1 MSRKLDAGRLTR
13 KARKQLAAGISQNRG
28 PILAW
33 VLVAVLGT
41 LAVLQLLPDESEESI
56 PETVPSVIVLG
67 VGGLTWTDINAEN
80 TPHLNALAENG
91 SLAELNTDSG
101 RRFTCTLDGWLTL
114 SAGAPA
120 VSTPYGDASDCGPVT
135 AEQITVTGDSASI
148 GDMTDLV
155 GTNRDLDQGAELGM
169 LSAGTSCATAIGPG
183 AAYATANSVGRV
195 GDYVSALP
203 SGDRLAATL
212 ASCPLTVVDGGVL
225 PVDAKARAAA
235 LADLDDTVGA
245 LDDARADGAALVVT
259 GISQVAEPNRLLAT
273 VANFGGEDG
282 HNLLD
287 LPADRPGY
295 LRLTDLTA
303 TILTLLDVQLSDTP
317 VEGAAAGATSDTL
330 SHEDRQAVF
339 DDTDTRLIAAD
350 TAAPATQWLQVLL
363 FLALTFVAW
372 PLLHLLRRAGQPG
385 VKPPPLWLM
394 RLNIVSALVCALFVA
409 AAILADFLQWWSA
422 PHPGLVGPLAALGI
436 AVVCACVAIV
446 LPGRHGPASLMV
458 SVSAFGVLVTVLAM
472 LIHTE
477 DPLGTLLGDY
487 TVADSASNELGPV
500 ATGMFIA
507 SLWLLAAAAAWQ
519 LPRRYQSPVM
529 AGIGALGVL
538 VVSSGFLG
546 DSVPAAVAI
555 IVGICLASALATG
568 GWVTFSRFVWSGL
581 AGAAVLFG
589 LSWIDYQRP
598 AAERGEL
605 GAFLGD
611 ILGDTNGVIASGV
624 GSNIVAIF
632 TSPLSVLTV
641 LAGAYCWLILLRPGG
656 GLRRAWG
663 LYPPLRA
670 AFSAAVV
677 GAAVAGLLLGKG
689 LMSLGSALAV
699 MVPLAV
705 IMSHRVLARAHVKD
719 GQYSDMIVDAPSWVD
734 EENSDESVS
743 VESRG

>member
-1 MSRKLDAGRLTR
+1 MPRNIDARRLTR
-13 KARKQLAAGISQNRG
+13 KARKRLAASVAENRG
-28 PILAW
+28 PFLTW
-33 VLVAVLGT
+33 VAVALLGA
-41 LAVLQLLPDESEESI
+41 LAVLQLLPEEADEAI

-67 VGGLTWTDINAEN
+67 VGGLTWTDIDAET
-80 TPHLNALAENG
+80 TPNLAGLARNG

-114 SAGAPA
+114 SAGSPA
-120 VSTPYGDASDCGPVT
+120 VAAPYGDASDCGPVT
-135 AEQITVTGDSASI
+135 AEQVEVTGDSAAV
-148 GDMTDLV
+148 GDMADLV
-155 GTNRDLDQGAELGM
+155 ALNRDLEQGAELGM
-169 LSAGTSCATAIGPG
+169 LAAGTSCATAVGPG

-195 GDYVSALP
+195 GGYLSALP
-203 SGDRLAATL
+203 TGERLAEAL
-212 ASCPLTVVDGGVL
+212 AECPLTVVDGGVL
-225 PVDAKARAAA
+225 PVDPEARAAA
-235 LADLDDTVGA
+235 LDDLDDTAGA
-245 LDDARADGAALVVT
+245 LAAARADGAALVVT
-259 GISQVAEPNRLLAT
+259 GVSQTAEPNRLLAT
-273 VANFGGEDG
+273 VANFGAEDG

-303 TILTLLDVQLSDTP
+303 TVLTLLDAPLPDT
-317 VEGAAAGATSDTL
+317 VEGAAAGAAADTL
-330 SHEDRQAVF
+330 SYEDRQAVF

-372 PLLHLLRRAGQPG
+372 PLLHLLRQAGQPG

-394 RLNIVSALVCALFVA
+394 RLNIVSALVCALFTA
-409 AAILADFLQWWSA
+409 AAILADFFQWWSA
-422 PHPGLVGPLAALGI
+422 PRPGLVGPLTALGI
-436 AVVCACVAIV
+436 AVVCAFIAIV
-446 LPGRHGPASLMV
+446 MPGRHGPASLMV
-458 SVSAFGVLVTVLAM
+458 TVSAFGVIVTALAM
-472 LIHTE
+472 LTHTE

-507 SLWLLAAAAAWQ
+507 SLWLLAAAAAWR

-529 AGIGALGVL
+529 AGIGSLGVL
-538 VVSSGFLG
+538 VVSAGFLG

-555 IVGICLASALATG
+555 IVGTCLAAALATG
-568 GWVTFSRFVWSGL
+568 GWVTFSRFVWSGF
-581 AGAAVLFG
+581 AGAAVLVG

-611 ILGDTNGVIASGV
+611 IMGDTNGVIASGV
-624 GSNIVAIF
+624 GSNIVAVF
-632 TSPLSVLTV
+632 TSPLSLLTV
-641 LAGAYCWLILLRPGG
+641 LAGAYCWLVLLRPGG

-734 EENSDESVS
+734 EENSGESVS

>member
-13 KARKQLAAGISQNRG
+13 KARKSLTGGLLRDRGPLAA
-28 PILAW
+28 W
-33 VLVAVLGT
+33 VAVALLGA
-41 LAVLQLLPDESEESI
+41 LAVLQLLPEE
-56 PETVPSVIVLG
+56 PDQTLPDTVDAVIVLG
-67 VGGLTWTDINAEN
+67 VGGLTWTDIDDET
-80 TPHLNALAENG
+80 TPNLAALAEDG

-101 RRFTCTLDGWLTL
+101 RNFTCTLDGWLTL

-120 VSTPYGDASDCGPVT
+120 VSTTYGETSDCGDVP
-135 AEQITVTGDSASI
+135 ADQITAADSGATI
-148 GDMTDLV
+148 ADMTDLV
-155 GTNRDLDQGAELGM
+155 TLNRDMDQGAELGM
-169 LSAGTSCATAIGPG
+169 LAAGTTCATAIGPG

-195 GDYVSALP
+195 GEYLPAIP
-203 SGDRLAATL
+203 SGETL
-212 ASCPLTVVDGGVL
+212 SQALTECPLTVVDGGVL
-225 PVDAKARAAA
+225 PTDAEDRASA
-235 LADLDDTVGA
+235 LATLDATVGA
-245 LDDARADGAALVVT
+245 LDEARADGTALITT
-259 GISQVAEPNRLLAT
+259 GVSQVDEPNRLLAT
-273 VANFGGEDG
+273 VANFGTENG

-303 TILTLLDVQLSDTP
+303 TILTLLDAPLPDSAGGTAATATTDSLSY
-317 VEGAAAGATSDTL
+317 G
-330 SHEDRQAVF
+330 DRQAVF
-339 DDTDTRLIAAD
+339 DDTDTRLIAAAV
-350 TAAPATQWLQVLL
+350 AAPATQWLQVLL

-385 VKPPPLWLM
+385 VKAPPLWLM

-409 AAILADFLQWWSA
+409 AAILADFFQWWSS
-422 PHPGLVGPLAALGI
+422 PHPGLVGPLTALGI
-436 AVVCACVAIV
+436 AVVCAFVAIA

-458 SVSAFGVLVTVLAM
+458 TVSAFGVIVTVLAM

-487 TVADSASNELGPV
+487 TVADSASNEPGPV

-507 SLWLLAAAAAWQ
+507 SIWLLAAALAWQ

-529 AGIGALGVL
+529 AGTGCVGVL
-538 VVSSGFLG
+538 VVSAGFLG

-555 IVGICLASALATG
+555 IVGTCLAAALATG
-568 GWVTFSRFVWSGL
+568 GWVTFSRFVWSGF
-581 AGAAVLFG
+581 AGVAVLFG

-598 AAERGEL
+598 IAERGEL

-611 ILGDTNGVIASGV
+611 VMGDTNGVIASGV
-624 GSNIVAIF
+624 GSNIVAVF

-641 LAGAYCWLILLRPGG
+641 LAGAYCWLVLLRPGG
-656 GLRRAWG
+656 GLRRAFG

-670 AFSAAVV
+670 AFAAAVV

-734 EENSDESVS
+734 EENSGESVS

>member
-13 KARKQLAAGISQNRG
+13 KARKAIARG
-28 PILAW
+28 FTENLGRIGAW
-33 VLVAVLGT
+33 TGVAVLA
-41 LAVLQLLPDESEESI
+41 AVAAFQLLPEDGEESL
-56 PETVPSVIVLG
+56 PSTVDAVVLLG
-67 VGGLTWTDINAEN
+67 VSGLTWTDIDAQT
-80 TPHLNALAENG
+80 TPNLAELAQDG
-91 SLAELNTDSG
+91 SLAELNTNSG
-101 RRFTCTLDGWLTL
+101 RNFTCALDGWLTL

-120 VSTPYGDASDCGPVT
+120 VSDPYGQGSSCEPVSADRIGVEDGT
-135 AEQITVTGDSASI
+135 ATV

-155 GTNRDLDQGAELGM
+155 TLNRDLDRGTQLGT
-169 LSAGTSCATAIGPG
+169 LAAGTSCATAIGPG

-195 GDYVSALP
+195 ADYSPGLPAGDELQE
-203 SGDRLAATL
+203 TL
-212 ASCPLTVVDGGVL
+212 AECPLTVVDGGIL
-225 PVDAKARAAA
+225 PVETQSRADA
-235 LADLDDTVGA
+235 LAQLDATVGELEAARGENSA
-245 LDDARADGAALVVT
+245 LIIS
-259 GISQVAEPNRLLAT
+259 GIGQVAEPDRLLAT
-273 VANFGGEDG
+273 VANFGDEDG

-287 LPADRPGY
+287 LPAERPGY

-303 TILTLLDVQLSDTP
+303 TILTLLDSPLPDT
-317 VEGAAAGATSDTL
+317 VTGTAAGAAEDSLTY
-330 SHEDRQAVF
+330 EDRQAVF
-339 DDTDTRLIAAD
+339 DDTDTRLMAAD
-350 TAAPATQWLQVLL
+350 AAAPATQWLQVLL

-409 AAILADFLQWWSA
+409 AAILADFFGWWSA
-422 PHPGLVGPLAALGI
+422 ARPGVVGPLTALGI
-436 AVVCACVAIV
+436 AVVCAFVAIV
-446 LPGRHGPASLMV
+446 LPGRHGPASLMI
-458 SVSAFGVLVTVLAM
+458 SVSAFGIIVTVLAM
-472 LIHTE
+472 LLHTQ

-507 SLWLLAAAAAWQ
+507 SLWLLAATVSWR
-519 LPRRYQSPVM
+519 LPRRFQSPAM
-529 AGIGALGVL
+529 AGIGCAGVI
-538 VVSSGFLG
+538 VASAGFLG

-555 IVGICLASALATG
+555 IVGTCLAAALATG
-568 GWVTFSRFVWSGL
+568 GWVTFQRFVWSGL
-581 AGAAVLFG
+581 AGVAVLFG
-589 LSWIDYQRP
+589 LMWIDFQRP

-605 GAFLGD
+605 GSFLGD
-611 ILGDTNGVIASGV
+611 IMGDTNGVIASGV
-624 GSNIVAIF
+624 GSNIVAVF

-641 LAGAYCWLILLRPGG
+641 MAGAYCWLILLRPGG
-656 GLRRAWG
+656 GLRRAFG

-670 AFSAAVV
+670 GFSAAVV

-734 EENSDESVS
+734 EENDGESVS

>member
-1 MSRKLDAGRLTR
+1 VSRKLDAGRLAR
-13 KARKQLAAGISQNRG
+13 KARKAIARGITENLGPIGAWFGVAILAA
-28 PILAW
+28 LA
-33 VLVAVLGT
+33 AF
-41 LAVLQLLPDESEESI
+41 QLLPEDADDSL
-56 PETVPSVIVLG
+56 PETVDSVVVLG
-67 VGGLTWTDINAEN
+67 VGGLTWTDIDAES
-80 TPHLNALAENG
+80 TPNLAALAENG

-101 RRFTCTLDGWLTL
+101 RNFTCALDGWLTL

-120 VSTPYGDASDCGPVT
+120 VSDPYGESADCGQVT
-135 AEQITVTGDSASI
+135 ADYISVSGSTATVA
-148 GDMTDLV
+148 DMADLV
-155 GTNRDLDQGAELGM
+155 TLNRDLDQGTELGM
-169 LSAGTSCATAIGPG
+169 LAAGTTCATAIGSG

-195 GDYVSALP
+195 SDYVAAMP
-203 SGDRLAATL
+203 SGDELAEAL
-212 ASCPLTVVDGGVL
+212 AECPLTVVDGGVL
-225 PVDAKARAAA
+225 PTGTESRANA
-235 LADLDDTVGA
+235 LASLDERIGELQA
-245 LDDARADGAALVVT
+245 ARGEDSAIIVT
-259 GISQVAEPNRLLAT
+259 GVSQVAEPNRLLAT
-273 VANFGGEDG
+273 VANFGTEDG

-287 LPADRPGY
+287 LPAERPGY

-303 TILTLLDVQLSDTP
+303 TILTLLDVPLPDT
-317 VEGAAAGATSDTL
+317 VTGAAAGATDDLL
-330 SHEDRQAVF
+330 SYEDRQAVF
-339 DDTDTRLIAAD
+339 DDTDTRLMAAD
-350 TAAPATQWLQVLL
+350 VAAPATQWLQVLL

-372 PLLHLLRRAGQPG
+372 PLLHLLRSAGQPG

-394 RLNIVSALVCALFVA
+394 RLNIVTALVCALFVA
-409 AAILADFLQWWSA
+409 AGILADFFGWWSA
-422 PHPGLVGPLAALGI
+422 AHPGVLGPLTALGI
-436 AVVCACVAIV
+436 AIVCAFIAIG

-458 SVSAFGVLVTVLAM
+458 SVSAFGILVTILAM

-487 TVADSASNELGPV
+487 TVADSASNALGPV

-507 SLWLLAAAAAWQ
+507 SLWLLAAAASWR
-519 LPRRYQSPVM
+519 LPRRFQSPVM
-529 AGIGALGVL
+529 AGIGCAGVL
-538 VVSSGFLG
+538 AVSAGFLG

-555 IVGICLASALATG
+555 IVGTCLAAALATG

-581 AGAAVLFG
+581 AGVAVLFG
-589 LSWIDYQRP
+589 LSWMDYQRP

-605 GAFLGD
+605 GSFLGD

-624 GSNIVAIF
+624 GSNIVAVF

-641 LAGAYCWLILLRPGG
+641 MAGAYCWLVLLRPGG

-670 AFSAAVV
+670 AFSAAVA
-677 GAAVAGLLLGKG
+677 GSAMAGLLLGKG
-689 LMSLGSALAV
+689 LMSLGAALAV

-734 EENSDESVS
+734 EENDGESVS

>member
-1 MSRKLDAGRLTR
+1 VSPNIEAARLTR
-13 KARKQLAAGISQNRG
+13 KARKQLASGISRNRG

-33 VLVAVLGT
+33 VLVVLVGA
-41 LAVLQLLPDESEESI
+41 LAVLQLLPEESEESI
-56 PETVPSVIVLG
+56 PDTVPAVIVLG
-67 VGGLTWTDINAEN
+67 VGGLSWTDIDAET
-80 TPHLNALAENG
+80 TPNLAALAENG

-114 SAGAPA
+114 SSGAPA
-120 VSTPYGDASDCGPVT
+120 VAAPYGDPADCGAVT
-135 AEQITVTGDSASI
+135 AEQVTVTGDSAAV
-148 GDMTDLV
+148 GDMADLV
-155 GTNRDLDQGAELGM
+155 TLNRDLAQGTELGM
-169 LSAGTSCATAIGPG
+169 LAAGTSCATAIGPG
-183 AAYATANSVGRV
+183 AAYATANSLGRV
-195 GDYVSALP
+195 GDYVSGLP
-203 SGDRLAATL
+203 TGERLAETL
-212 ASCPLTVVDGGVL
+212 AACPLTVVDGGVL
-225 PVDAKARAAA
+225 PDDAAA
-235 LADLDDTVGA
+235 REAA
-245 LDDARADGAALVVT
+245 LDDLDAAAGELRDARPEGAALVVT
-259 GISQVAEPNRLLAT
+259 GISQTAEPNRLLAT
-273 VANFGGEDG
+273 IANFGGEDG

-303 TILTLLDVQLSDTP
+303 TVLTLLDAPLPDT
-317 VEGAAAGATSDTL
+317 VEGAAAGATADTL
-330 SHEDRQAVF
+330 SYEDRQAVF
-339 DDTDTRLIAAD
+339 DDTDARLLAAD

-372 PLLHLLRRAGQPG
+372 PLLHLLRQAGQPG

-394 RLNIVSALVCALFVA
+394 RLNIVSALVCALFTA
-409 AAILADFLQWWSA
+409 AAILADFFQWWSA
-422 PHPGLVGPLAALGI
+422 PRPELVGPLTALGI

-458 SVSAFGVLVTVLAM
+458 SVSAFGVIVTVLAM

-507 SLWLLAAAAAWQ
+507 SLWLLAAAAAWK
-519 LPRRYQSPVM
+519 LPRRYQAPVM
-529 AGIGALGVL
+529 AGIGSGGVL
-538 VVSSGFLG
+538 VSSAGFLG
-546 DSVPAAVAI
+546 DSVPAAVAV
-555 IVGICLASALATG
+555 IVGICLAAALATG
-568 GWVTFSRFVWSGL
+568 GWITFPRFVWSGF

-598 AAERGEL
+598 APERGEL

-611 ILGDTNGVIASGV
+611 VLGDTNGVIASGV
-624 GSNIVAIF
+624 GSNVVAVL

-641 LAGAYCWLILLRPGG
+641 LAGVYCWLILLRPGG
-656 GLRRAWG
+656 GLRRAFG

-734 EENSDESVS
+734 EENSGESVS

>member
-1 MSRKLDAGRLTR
+1 MSKQIDLGRRRRKVR
-13 KARKQLAAGISQNRG
+13 AAFVRNRG
-28 PILAW
+28 PIAVWL
-33 VLVAVLGT
+33 LVAILAGLG
-41 LAVLQLLPDESEESI
+41 VFQLLPEEPDETI
-56 PETVPSVIVLG
+56 PENVDSVIVLG
-67 VGGLTWTDINAEN
+67 VGGLSWTDIDAKT
-80 TPHLNALAENG
+80 TPNLAALAQNG

-101 RRFTCTLDGWLTL
+101 RNFTCTLDGWLTL

-120 VSTPYGDASDCGPVT
+120 ISGPYTDNGDCGPVSADQIDVTDPT
-135 AEQITVTGDSASI
+135 ATVL
-148 GDMTDLV
+148 DMTDLV
-155 GTNRDLDQGAELGM
+155 ALNRDLDQGTELGM
-169 LSAGTSCATAIGPG
+169 LAAGTSCASAVGPG

-195 GDYVSALP
+195 GEYVPTMPTNA
-203 SGDRLAATL
+203 DDLAEVL
-212 ASCPLTVVDGGVL
+212 SECPLTVVDGGVL
-225 PVDAKARAAA
+225 PAAGEARTAA
-235 LADLDDTVGA
+235 LANLDSTVSELQEARGD
-245 LDDARADGAALVVT
+245 DDAFIVT
-259 GISQVAEPNRLLAT
+259 GVSQVAEPNRLLAT
-273 VANFGGEDG
+273 IASFGQEDG

-287 LPADRPGY
+287 MPAERPGY

-303 TILTLLDVQLSDTP
+303 TVLTLLDAPLPDT
-317 VEGAAAGATSDTL
+317 VAGTAAGAADDQL
-330 SHEDRQAVF
+330 SYEDRQAVF
-339 DDTDTRLIAAD
+339 DDTDTRLMAAD
-350 TAAPATQWLQVLL
+350 SAAPATQWLQVVL

-409 AAILADFLQWWSA
+409 AGILADFFGWWSA
-422 PHPGLVGPLAALGI
+422 AHPGLVGPLTALVI
-436 AVVCACVAIV
+436 AVVCAFVAIAV
-446 LPGRHGPASLMV
+446 PGRHGPAGLMV
-458 SVSAFGVLVTVLAM
+458 SVSAFGIAVTLLAM

-507 SLWLLAAAAAWQ
+507 SLWLLAATTAGRV
-519 LPRRYQSPVM
+519 PRRYQAPVM
-529 AGIGALGVL
+529 AGIGCLGVL
-538 VVSSGFLG
+538 VVSVGFLG

-555 IVGICLASALATG
+555 IVGTCLAAALATG
-568 GWVTFSRFVWSGL
+568 GWVTFPRFVWSGL
-581 AGAAVLFG
+581 AGVAVLLG
-589 LSWIDYQRP
+589 LMWIDYRRP

-605 GAFLGD
+605 GSFLGD
-611 ILGDTNGVIASGV
+611 IMGDTNGVIASGV
-624 GSNIVAIF
+624 GSNIVAVF

-641 LAGAYCWLILLRPGG
+641 MAGAYCWLVLLRPGG
-656 GLRRAWG
+656 GLRRAFG

-670 AFSAAVV
+670 AFSAAVA
-677 GAAVAGLLLGKG
+677 GSAIAGLLLGKG

-734 EENSDESVS
+734 EENDGESVS

>member
-13 KARKQLAAGISQNRG
+13 KARKAISRGITENLG
-28 PILAW
+28 PIAAW
-33 VLVAVLGT
+33 FGVAVLAGV
-41 LAVLQLLPDESEESI
+41 AAFQLLPDDAEEAL
-56 PETVPSVIVLG
+56 PATVDSVVLLG
-67 VGGLTWTDINAEN
+67 VGGLSWTDIDADT
-80 TPHLNALAENG
+80 TPNLAALAENG

-101 RRFTCTLDGWLTL
+101 RNFTCTLDGWLTL

-120 VSTPYGDASDCGPVT
+120 VSDPYGQSSDCGLVT
-135 AEQITVTGDSASI
+135 SDQITVSGSTATV

-155 GTNRDLDQGAELGM
+155 TLNRELDQGTELGM
-169 LSAGTSCATAIGPG
+169 LAAGTSCATAIGSG
-183 AAYATANSVGRV
+183 AAYGTANSVGRV
-195 GDYVSALP
+195 ADYVPAMPTGDDLTDAL
-203 SGDRLAATL
+203 AE
-212 ASCPLTVVDGGVL
+212 CPLSVVDGGVL
-225 PVDAKARAAA
+225 PTEPQSRAAA
-235 LADLDDTVGA
+235 LESLDATVGELQA
-245 LDDARADGAALVVT
+245 ARGEDSAFIIT
-259 GISQVAEPNRLLAT
+259 GVSQVAEPNRLLAT
-273 VANFGGEDG
+273 IANFGTENG

-287 LPADRPGY
+287 LAAERPGY

-303 TILTLLDVQLSDTP
+303 TVLTLLDSPLPETVT
-317 VEGAAAGATSDTL
+317 GTAAGATEDLLTY
-330 SHEDRQAVF
+330 EDRQAVF
-339 DDTDTRLIAAD
+339 DDTDTRLMAAD
-350 TAAPATQWLQVLL
+350 VAAPATQWLQVLL

-409 AAILADFLQWWSA
+409 AGILADFFGWWSA
-422 PHPGLVGPLAALGI
+422 ERPGLIGPLTALGI
-436 AVVCACVAIV
+436 AIACAFIAIG
-446 LPGRHGPASLMV
+446 LPGRHGPSSLMV
-458 SVSAFGVLVTVLAM
+458 SVSAFGILVTVLAM
-472 LIHTE
+472 LLHTE

-487 TVADSASNELGPV
+487 TVADSASNALGPV

-507 SLWLLAAAAAWQ
+507 SLWLLAAAVAWR
-519 LPRRYQSPVM
+519 LPRRYQSPAM
-529 AGIGALGVL
+529 AGIGCVGVL
-538 VVSSGFLG
+538 IVSVGFLG

-555 IVGICLASALATG
+555 IVGTCLAAALATG
-568 GWVTFSRFVWSGL
+568 GWVTFPRFVWSGL
-581 AGAAVLFG
+581 AGVAVLFG

-598 AAERGEL
+598 AAERGVL
-605 GAFLGD
+605 GSFLGD

-624 GSNIVAIF
+624 GSNIVAVF

-641 LAGAYCWLILLRPGG
+641 MAGAYCWLILLRPGG
-656 GLRRAWG
+656 GLRRAFG

-670 AFSAAVV
+670 AFSAAVA
-677 GAAVAGLLLGKG
+677 GSAIAGLLLGKG

-734 EENSDESVS
+734 EEKSGESVS